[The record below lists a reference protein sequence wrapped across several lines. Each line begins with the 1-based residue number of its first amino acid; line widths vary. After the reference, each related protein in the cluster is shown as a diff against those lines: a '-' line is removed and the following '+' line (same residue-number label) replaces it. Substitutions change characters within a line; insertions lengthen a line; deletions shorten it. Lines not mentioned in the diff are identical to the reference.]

1 MKENSSL
8 TYKEIY
14 GQPASFQAILDTLPD
29 IEKTLDEV
37 FAQSYDQLIF
47 TGCGPST
54 QLKSGMRQMQ

>member
-47 TGCGPST
+47 TGCGTSL
-54 QLKSGMRQMQ
+54 Q